1 MKFQEDFFMQI
12 LGIVMGTNLAPILTN
27 IYMAMLEEELYVI
40 CKNKNITR
48 PKMFK
53 RFIDDGFGVIK
64 SNKKEFLRWVN
75 EFNCLRKNII
85 IDKWQFGNNV
95 AFMDLHIFKGEKFYN
110 EGKLSIKVYQK
121 PENKYMYIPYKSAHP
136 RHTIKNYVIGELKR
150 CVQINTEDLNFLKLK
165 TDFFFECVTAGSR
178 KISYHTGFQRL
189 SIHPEPNF
197 SATT

>member
-1 MKFQEDFFMQI
+1 MQI

-27 IYMAMLEEELYVI
+27 IYMAVLEEELYII
-40 CKNKNITR
+40 CKNKNITW

-53 RFIDDGFGVIK
+53 RCIDDGFGVIK
-64 SNKKEFLRWVN
+64 SYKKEFLLWVN
-75 EFNCLRKNII
+75 EFNCLRENIF

-121 PENKYMYIPYKSAHP
+121 PKNKYMYIPYKSAHP

-150 CVQINTEDLNFLKLK
+150 YVRTNTRELNFLKIK
-165 TDFFFECVTAGSR
+165 NKF
-178 KISYHTGFQRL
+178 
-189 SIHPEPNF
+189 
-197 SATT
+197 